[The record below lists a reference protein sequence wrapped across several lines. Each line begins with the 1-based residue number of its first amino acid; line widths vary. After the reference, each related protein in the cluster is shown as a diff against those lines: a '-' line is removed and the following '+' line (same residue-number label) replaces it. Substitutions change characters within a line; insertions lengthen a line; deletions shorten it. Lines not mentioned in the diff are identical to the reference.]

1 MIVQIAGDCRVDF
14 VAEGHREKAIE
25 RRYYNKNVSKSNM
38 LTSGQSV
45 QKARWLIILETS
57 AIFNVLVMTYK
68 KCFCLYK
75 NIAMRSESY
84 SAL

>member
-1 MIVQIAGDCRVDF
+1 MNEQISDDCQVDF

-57 AIFNVLVMTYK
+57 TIFIMLVRTYQN
-68 KCFCLYK
+68 CFCLYK